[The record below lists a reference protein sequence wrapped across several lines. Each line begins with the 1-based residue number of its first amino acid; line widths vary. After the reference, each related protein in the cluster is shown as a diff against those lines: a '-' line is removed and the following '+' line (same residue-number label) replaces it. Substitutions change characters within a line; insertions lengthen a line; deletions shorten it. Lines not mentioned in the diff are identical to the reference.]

1 MRTGPA
7 ASALQESSRGS
18 AAALTQSHEMSAQRL
33 LRRYR
38 KLLWLTVAPVFALL
52 ALFAQWQ
59 GASQYQRAL
68 DSAAADARAHGAAID
83 AAVASVTDH
92 VLDMQRRAHK
102 DLALGEAITPADRVL
117 TAAVRTRAGDAT
129 AADGHTL
136 DSLPELVRREVAQL
150 LWADAAAPTPQ
161 ALGMLQSLSIVM
173 ELAHLRNPDLAG
185 SYLFGWPQPHV
196 ALFPWLPSRDVAQA
210 RGQPTLRAALD
221 AWYAQEHFRSGTP
234 ERNSARLPYWTAPYV
249 DADGRG
255 LVVSRAAPLYHGGEF
270 RGVVGADLKLSA
282 LERLLDRLPREP
294 WRAWIVDDAGH
305 VVADR
310 TLPLAEPAVGVLRDG
325 ARTPR
330 DSAAPSRD
338 TAASADATPPDAAK
352 SARGAAG
359 SATPA
364 VARAPLLEQRLPH
377 GVAGADI
384 AAAAAAQGRPHAV
397 AGHQMLALRTPGSP
411 WTLVLLAPTR
421 ALWLGVLPLV
431 LPYLL
436 IAVALLLVVLI
447 GQSMLQWRIIV
458 PALRVMG
465 YLQHI
470 AQDDAA
476 AEPKL
481 GPRWQPWVT
490 TITQTFASLR
500 ESLQRERRSE
510 AFKSAVV
517 DHALAAIVTTDA
529 DGHVVEWNPAAQA
542 MFGVPRERAL
552 GADVKAL
559 IVPARHRAGFG
570 AGTHWLKPGNE
581 HSIIDK
587 RVELSGLRAD
597 GSEFPVD
604 VVVSRIEVDGARHFC
619 AFVNDVSERREAA
632 RQIED
637 QREALRQSEKLTA
650 MGSLLAGVAHE
661 LNNPLAIVLGRAS
674 LLEEKCENAPGL
686 KADAMR
692 IREAA
697 ERCGRIVR
705 TFLNMARS
713 KPAQR
718 TPVSLND
725 LARAAADM
733 LGYTLR
739 SHAVDL
745 QL

>member
-1 MRTGPA
+1 MHAAPA
-7 ASALQESSRGS
+7 ASAPQGS
-18 AAALTQSHEMSAQRL
+18 GLVNAAALTQSHEMSAQRL

-68 DSAAADARAHGAAID
+68 DGAAADARAHGAAID

-102 DLALGEAITPADRVL
+102 DLALGEAIAPADRAL
-117 TAAVRTRAGDAT
+117 AAAVRVRPGAAS

-161 ALGMLQSLSIVM
+161 ALGMLQSLSTVM

-196 ALFPWLPSRDVAQA
+196 VLFPWLPSRDVAQA

-221 AWYAQEHFRSGTP
+221 AWYARELFRGGTP
-234 ERNSARLPYWTAPYV
+234 QLNSARLPYWTAPFV

-282 LERLLDRLPREP
+282 LERLLDRLPRAP
-294 WRAWIVDDAGH
+294 WLAWIVDDSGQ

-310 TLPLAEPAVGVLRDG
+310 AQPLAG
-325 ARTPR
+325 
-330 DSAAPSRD
+330 
-338 TAASADATPPDAAK
+338 TAAVTPH
-352 SARGAAG
+352 AR
-359 SATPA
+359 
-364 VARAPLLEQRLPH
+364 RLEQRLPR
-377 GVAGADI
+377 GVNAADI
-384 AAAAAAQGRPHAV
+384 ADAAAAQGQPHAV
-397 AGHQMLALRTPGSP
+397 AGHQMLALHTPGSP
-411 WTLVLLAPTR
+411 WTLVLMAPTR
-421 ALWLGVLPLV
+421 ALWLDVLPLV

-490 TITQTFASLR
+490 TITHTFASLR

-529 DGHVVEWNPAAQA
+529 DGHVVEWNPAAEV

-570 AGTHWLKPGNE
+570 AGTSWLKPGNE

-587 RVELSGLRAD
+587 RVELTGLRAD
-597 GSEFPVD
+597 GSEFPVE
-604 VVVSRIEVDGARHFC
+604 VVVSRIEFDGARHFC

-632 RQIED
+632 RQIEH

-661 LNNPLAIVLGRAS
+661 LNNPLADRSRARQPARRKVRKRARPEGRR
-674 LLEEKCENAPGL
+674 
-686 KADAMR
+686 DAHSR
-692 IREAA
+692 
-697 ERCGRIVR
+697 G
-705 TFLNMARS
+705 
-713 KPAQR
+713 
-718 TPVSLND
+718 
-725 LARAAADM
+725 
-733 LGYTLR
+733 G
-739 SHAVDL
+739 
-745 QL
+745 

>member
-1 MRTGPA
+1 
-7 ASALQESSRGS
+7 
-18 AAALTQSHEMSAQRL
+18 
-33 LRRYR
+33 
-38 KLLWLTVAPVFALL
+38 
-52 ALFAQWQ
+52 
-59 GASQYQRAL
+59 
-68 DSAAADARAHGAAID
+68 
-83 AAVASVTDH
+83 
-92 VLDMQRRAHK
+92 
-102 DLALGEAITPADRVL
+102 
-117 TAAVRTRAGDAT
+117 
-129 AADGHTL
+129 
-136 DSLPELVRREVAQL
+136 
-150 LWADAAAPTPQ
+150 
-161 ALGMLQSLSIVM
+161 M
-173 ELAHLRNPDLAG
+173 ELAHLRNPDLAW

-210 RGQPTLRAALD
+210 RGQPTLRAALQQ
-221 AWYAQEHFRSGTP
+221 WYARELFQGGTP
-234 ERNSARLPYWTAPYV
+234 QGNSARLPYWTAPYV

-282 LERLLDRLPREP
+282 LERLLDRLPQAP
-294 WRAWIVDDAGH
+294 WLAWIVDDSGQ

-310 TLPLAEPAVGVLRDG
+310 RQPLAAG
-325 ARTPR
+325 T
-330 DSAAPSRD
+330 
-338 TAASADATPPDAAK
+338 ATPTFPT
-352 SARGAAG
+352 AR
-359 SATPA
+359 
-364 VARAPLLEQRLPH
+364 LLEQRLPH
-377 GVAGADI
+377 GVSGVDI

-397 AGHQMLALRTPGSP
+397 AGHQLLALHTPGSP
-411 WTLVLLAPTR
+411 WTLVLMAPTR
-421 ALWLGVLPLV
+421 ALWLEVLPLV

-436 IAVALLLVVLI
+436 IAVALLLVVLV

-476 AEPKL
+476 PEPRL

-490 TITQTFASLR
+490 TITHTFASLR

-529 DGHVVEWNPAAQA
+529 EGRVVEWNPAAQA

-570 AGTHWLKPGNE
+570 AGTSWLKPGNE

-587 RVELSGLRAD
+587 RIELTGLRAD

-632 RQIED
+632 LQIEH

-718 TPVSLND
+718 TRVSLND

-745 QL
+745 QLELAPELPTILADADQIGQVILNLLVNAQQALAACEGERRIELSTGVEPGAGAPRVWLRVCDNGDAMPESVREHLFEPYFTTKPEGIGTGLGLSVSRSLARDHDGDLVLEATPARGASFLLSLPLAPSEAAHAELRAQEA